1 MSEEYAVSRR
11 ASLKSLGAV
20 GAVLVL
26 GGPAAAARQAD
37 PKPAGSAQDKQP
49 ANVVDVAA
57 GRFMK
62 GHS

>member
-1 MSEEYAVSRR
+1 MSEEHRVSRR
-11 ASLKSLGAV
+11 ASLKSLGAA

-26 GGPAAAARQAD
+26 GGRTAARQAE
-37 PKPAGSAQDKQP
+37 PKPAAGAEAKQA
-49 ANVVDVAA
+49 ANVVDVAT

>member
-1 MSEEYAVSRR
+1 MSEVHAVSRR

-26 GGPAAAARQAD
+26 GGPRAGAPQAD
-37 PKPAGSAQDKQP
+37 PKPAGSTQDKQP
-49 ANVVDVAA
+49 ASVVDVAA
-57 GRFMK
+57 GRFVK

>member
-1 MSEEYAVSRR
+1 MSEEHSVSRR

-26 GGPAAAARQAD
+26 GGPAAAARQAE
-37 PKPAGSAQDKQP
+37 PKPAAGNQDKQP
-49 ANVVDVAA
+49 INVVEVAA
-57 GRFMK
+57 GRFTK